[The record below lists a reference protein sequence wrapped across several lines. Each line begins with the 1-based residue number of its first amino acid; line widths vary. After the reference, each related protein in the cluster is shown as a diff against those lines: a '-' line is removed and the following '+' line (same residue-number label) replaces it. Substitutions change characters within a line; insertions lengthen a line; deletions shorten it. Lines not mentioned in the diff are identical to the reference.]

1 MTRDQPRRAQQA
13 IEPPRRTGL
22 GRGAFPPRRTNPTAS
37 RVARIAALDEQLLR
51 QIASRRAGPLTCL
64 LRALCRLL
72 DPPRIAM
79 VVCVLIL
86 AGPVAHDVATHLF
99 WALVS
104 TGIVV
109 AVTKRL
115 VRRHRPAL
123 EIQALEPP
131 DKYSF
136 PSGHAAA
143 GFALAIAMFGAVPLL
158 APVFV
163 VVAIVVAYARM
174 YLGVHY
180 PIDVLAGVCIGVFTG
195 SVVALLPLV

>member
-1 MTRDQPRRAQQA
+1 MARDQNVRSKKA
-13 IEPPRRTGL
+13 IEPPRRTGR
-22 GRGAFPPRRTNPTAS
+22 GRGAFPPSQRGPATS
-37 RVARIAALDEQLLR
+37 RMARIAALDEQLLR
-51 QIASRRAGPLTCL
+51 QMVRLRAGPATFA

-79 VVCVLIL
+79 IVCVLIL
-86 AGPVAHDVATHLF
+86 SGTEVALDVATHLF

-109 AVTKRL
+109 AIIKRA

-123 EIQALEPP
+123 DIRALEPP

-136 PSGHAAA
+136 PSGHSAAA
-143 GFALAIAMFGAVPLL
+143 FALAIAMLGAVPVL
-158 APVFV
+158 APVLV
-163 VVAIVVAYARM
+163 VIAILVAYARM

-195 SVVALLPLV
+195 SVVALLPL